1 MKRTIIFGAVA
12 SAFLVLSMAWLVP
25 VQVKAYEMQSE
36 KEIYNKI
43 TEMGQRLE
51 NDANFDLLIQLHSSQ
66 EIENIFHQVLQTD
79 NSEDMQALAQEYIN
93 IIGREQL
100 NQIFTEINE
109 DYGEDLEAVSTSLE
123 KLYGD
128 KKDATGNFRVEQADG
143 KLKVTKLESIELK
156 ENSLVFTEEGNII
169 FPDGSIFTGIDWEKL
184 ADFCLE
190 LAFAGIVVAY
200 AGMFV
205 AYFGMIL
212 EMIGFVKLGSTIFI
226 YGYTVAKI
234 AIIFGLVFEVL
245 SFFFVWLSSQED
257 KEKTLRIKIF
267 DSMEILRLRLRY
279 ILDNFFHK
287 ISI

>member
-169 FPDGSIFTGIDWEKL
+169 FPDGSIFTQVDWAKL
-184 ADFCLE
+184 ADFCFQ
-190 LAFAGIVVAY
+190 LAWIGIIVGY
-200 AGMFV
+200 AGLFV
-205 AYFGMIL
+205 AYLGLFLEMLGFQEVGMIL
-212 EMIGFVKLGSTIFI
+212 SDLGLN
-226 YGYTVAKI
+226 I
-234 AIIFGLVFEVL
+234 AIVGIIFAYVFMFLWLLFTWIDSNNDKPKNSKFENYPLIERLLLKVKIIL
-245 SFFFVWLSSQED
+245 QQFF
-257 KEKTLRIKIF
+257 KKI
-267 DSMEILRLRLRY
+267 RC
-279 ILDNFFHK
+279 
-287 ISI
+287 